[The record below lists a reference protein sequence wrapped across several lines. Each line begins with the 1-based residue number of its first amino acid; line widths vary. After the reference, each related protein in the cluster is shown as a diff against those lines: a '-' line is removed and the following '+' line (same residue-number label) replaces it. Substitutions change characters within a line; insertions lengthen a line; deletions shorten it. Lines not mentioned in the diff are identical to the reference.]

1 MAPFKVR
8 DKLMI
13 RLAVIGTNWI
23 TGQFVEAAL
32 KTGEYQLSAVYSRSL
47 EKAAEFAGKY
57 GSPELFDDLAKLA
70 NSDSVDAV
78 YIASPNS
85 LHAPQAMQM
94 MKAGKHVVC
103 EKPMAANETLAKQMY
118 QVAEKS
124 NVVLFEAFMSPH
136 APNFKLLKSHL
147 NSIGAIRK
155 AFITYC
161 QYSSRY
167 PKYLAGENPNTFNPA
182 FANGSIMDIGYY
194 CLGSAIELFGEPKS
208 VKAEAQLLDSGVDG
222 SGSVILGYQG
232 FDVVLQHSKT
242 SDSYLPSEIQGEDG
256 ALVMEMIST
265 AKKLTKVPR
274 GGAGADLSVE
284 QDSNPMFYEAQAFAE
299 QLANKQIDQQCKTR
313 SLIVAKLLTE
323 IRRQTGV
330 VFPMDV

>member
-1 MAPFKVR
+1 MAPFVVGDKV
-8 DKLMI
+8 MI

-23 TGQFVEAAL
+23 TGQFVDAAL
-32 KTGEYQLSAVYSRSL
+32 KTGEYELSAVYSRSK
-47 EKAAEFAGKY
+47 EKAEEFANAY
-57 GSPELFDDLAKLA
+57 GMVELFDDLTQFAE
-70 NSDSVDAV
+70 SDAFDAV

-118 QVAEKS
+118 KVADEN

-136 APNFKLLKSHL
+136 APNFKLLKSNL
-147 NSIGAIRK
+147 SSIGKIRK

-194 CLGSAIELFGEPKS
+194 CLGSAIELFGEPTS

-222 SGSVILGYQG
+222 SGSVILGYEG

-242 SDSYLPSEIQGEDG
+242 SDSYLPSEIQGENG
-256 ALVMEMIST
+256 ALMMEMIST
-265 AKKLTKVPR
+265 AKRLTKFTR
-274 GGAGADLSVE
+274 GGTGVDLSVK
-284 QDSNPMFYEAQAFAE
+284 QDSNPMFYEAQAFAQ
-299 QLANKQIDQQCKTR
+299 QLKANQIDQECKTR

>member
-1 MAPFKVR
+1 
-8 DKLMI
+8 MI
-13 RLAVIGTNWI
+13 KLAVIGTNWI
-23 TGQFVEAAL
+23 TGQFVDAAL
-32 KTGEYQLSAVYSRSL
+32 KTGEYELCAVYSRSK
-47 EKAAEFAGKY
+47 EKAAEFAKAY
-57 GSPELFDDLAKLA
+57 GSVELFDDLTQLAK
-70 NSDSVDAV
+70 SDVFDAV

-94 MKAGKHVVC
+94 MKAGKHVIC

-118 QVAEKS
+118 QVAEES
-124 NVVLFEAFMSPH
+124 GVVLFEAFMSPH
-136 APNFKLLKSHL
+136 APNFKLLKSNL
-147 NSIGAIRK
+147 GSIGKIRK

-167 PKYLAGENPNTFNPA
+167 PKYLAGENPNTFNPD

-194 CLGSAIELFGEPKS
+194 CLGSAVELFGEPVS

-242 SDSYLPSEIQGEDG
+242 SDSYLPSEIQGENG
-256 ALVMEMIST
+256 ALLMEMIST
-265 AKKLTKVPR
+265 AKKLTKINR
-274 GGAGADLSVE
+274 GGVGVDLSVK
-284 QDSNPMFYEAQAFAE
+284 QDSNPMYYEAKAFAE
-299 QLANKQIDQQCKTR
+299 QLKANTLDQECKTR